1 MKTRIPLAALS
12 IVLTLWAWSASAQI
26 RVVNGPIY
34 ESAVVGST
42 GAVGT
47 WYQIEDRQFL
57 GCRFHL
63 PTETV
68 VTGVGGHL
76 FRPFRHDGS
85 IFAAITRLDSLSGL
99 PSAGGQAFIP
109 DQVMATGLFSISSS
123 NSADY
128 VFPLSVILPP
138 GDYALVFGSG
148 LFGDPH

>member
-1 MKTRIPLAALS
+1 
-12 IVLTLWAWSASAQI
+12 
-26 RVVNGPIY
+26 
-34 ESAVVGST
+34 
-42 GAVGT
+42 
-47 WYQIEDRQFL
+47 FL

-68 VTGVGGHL
+68 VTGVGGHR
-76 FRPFRHDGS
+76 FRPFRQDGS

-109 DQVMATGLFSISSS
+109 DKVMATGLFSISSS

-138 GDYALVFGSG
+138 GAYALVFGSG
-148 LFGDPH
+148 PFGDTHAANPGFAAGMPLNNDDVPGASYSVWEGLNRS